1 MARQPHESATYIMT
15 LMAHKGPTMEK
26 TVQGPNA
33 TGVAE
38 SLEPYNM
45 LAAELHLQEE
55 ALRRLQEANK
65 PMFASSV
72 EDEQAM
78 LQALRQGFSGVS
90 TASPMQLQQALHAWR
105 AECQARDIN
114 PSILPNTV

>member
-1 MARQPHESATYIMT
+1 
-15 LMAHKGPTMEK
+15 
-26 TVQGPNA
+26 
-33 TGVAE
+33 
-38 SLEPYNM
+38 M

-55 ALRRLQEANK
+55 TLRRLQEANK

-114 PSILPNTV
+114 PSILPNTA